1 MATTDAM
8 ALAMTR
14 RFEWTAEEAGVS
26 SSRSKFGA
34 DISRVSAKFL
44 LVNCA

>member
-14 RFEWTAEEAGVS
+14 RFEWTAEKAGVS
-26 SSRSKFGA
+26 SSSKIGA
-34 DISRVSAKFL
+34 DISEVFAKFL